1 MDRNDFVVFL
11 HKIPP
16 EGLLLSWEIAGARE
30 AGITLDVPL
39 DGPLSAEFR
48 VERFGAEMR
57 VSGSVRATAVLECS
71 RCLRRFPLPIQGQV
85 EVAFAPRAKEEGE
98 ESHELSGEDLDVEPL
113 VGGAT
118 DLRDLIAEQIHLALP
133 MKPLCSPACR
143 GICPRCGS
151 EVADGSC
158 GCAPAGGDPRW
169 EALKKLTISKG

>member
-1 MDRNDFVVFL
+1 MDRNDFIVFL

-30 AGITLDVPL
+30 AGIVLDVPL
-39 DGPLSAEFR
+39 EGPLSAEFR

-57 VSGSVRATAVLECS
+57 VSGTVRATAILECS
-71 RCLRRFPLPIQGQV
+71 RCLSPFPLPIDGRV
-85 EVAFAPRAKEEGE
+85 EASFAPRAKQEGE
-98 ESHELSGEDLDVEPL
+98 ESHELSEDDLEVEPL

-118 DLRDLIAEQIHLALP
+118 DLRTLIAEQIHLALP
-133 MKPLCSPACR
+133 MKPLCSSGCR

-151 EVADGSC
+151 DLVDGSC
-158 GCAPAGGDPRW
+158 GCAPTGGDPRW